1 MVFLKNSLQSI
12 LMYQP
17 LWRAALAISALA
29 IMYLAT
35 TNEPNPIPSSQNDKL
50 NHLVAFIQLTIVSRL
65 AWPDLSRVWITLGVM
80 GFGLAIEVT
89 QAQLPYREFSL
100 LDLAADGAGVAI
112 GLLLCA
118 FIFSRDRWK
127 TSRNHRKNQPEL

>member
-12 LMYQP
+12 LMCQP
-17 LWRAALAISALA
+17 LWRATLVISALA

-35 TNEPNPIPSSQNDKL
+35 TSEPYPIPSSQNDKV
-50 NHLVAFIQLTIVSRL
+50 NHLMAFIQLTIVSRL
-65 AWPDLSRVWITLGVM
+65 AWPGLSRVWIALGLI

-100 LDLAADGAGVAI
+100 LDLAVDSAGVAI
-112 GLLLCA
+112 GLLPCA
-118 FIFSRDRWK
+118 FIFSGDNNKAARD
-127 TSRNHRKNQPEL
+127 NRKCEPEL

>member
-17 LWRAALAISALA
+17 LWRAILVISALA
-29 IMYLAT
+29 ILYLAT
-35 TNEPNPIPSSQNDKL
+35 TSEPYPIPSSQNDKM
-50 NHLVAFIQLTIVSRL
+50 NHLMAFIQLTIVSRL
-65 AWPDLSRVWITLGVM
+65 AWPDLSRVWIALGVM
-80 GFGLAIEVT
+80 SFGVAIEAT

-112 GLLLCA
+112 GLLPCG
-118 FIFSRDRWK
+118 FIFSGDR
-127 TSRNHRKNQPEL
+127 RKNGPNNPKDQPEL